1 LDTWYDRKGMKAL
14 YSEDRIH
21 NRVSE
26 IAREISR
33 DFLGKDLVLIGI
45 LNGGFIFTADLC
57 RSIAIPHEVDFLGA
71 SSYGDSTV
79 SSGNF
84 TITKDL
90 KKSVEKKSVILV
102 EDIVDTGKTL
112 EFLYSLVEKH
122 SPKEVKVAALFW
134 KQSKANP
141 KVPVHYPGFIIEDDF
156 LVGYGLDYRGKYRNL
171 PYVAKWES
179 DSDT

>member
-1 LDTWYDRKGMKAL
+1 MKAL
-14 YSEDRIH
+14 YSEERIQ

-26 IAREISR
+26 IAREVSR
-33 DFLGKDLVLIGI
+33 DFLGKDLVVIGV

-84 TITKDL
+84 TVTKDL
-90 KKSVEKKSVILV
+90 KKSIQGKSVLLV

-112 EFLYSLVEKH
+112 EFLLSLVEKEKA
-122 SPKEVKVAALFW
+122 KEIKVAALFW

-141 KVPVHYPGFIIEDDF
+141 HIAVNYPGFIIEDDF
-156 LVGYGLDYRGKYRNL
+156 LVGYGLDYKGRFRNL
-171 PYVAKWES
+171 PYVAKWEGE
-179 DSDT
+179 D